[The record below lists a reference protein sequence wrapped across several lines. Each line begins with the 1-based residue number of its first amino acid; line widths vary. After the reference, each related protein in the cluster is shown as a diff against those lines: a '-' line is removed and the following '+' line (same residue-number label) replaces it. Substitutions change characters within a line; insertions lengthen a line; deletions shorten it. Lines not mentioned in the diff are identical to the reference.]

1 LRRAAEDFAAGNRRA
16 PGWLTPIAYLFAL
29 FPAGVLIVAAFFKA
43 GDPGLF
49 AAQITAHRV
58 TPEAWSPWL
67 AYLFI
72 AAELGLAAA
81 LIAFVW
87 PRVVFGLTIFL
98 MLFFIGVTAWAWSHG
113 NAEACGCF
121 GRLTDRTPRAVIVE
135 DAVIVVTSTIGL
147 LLSLRIPTPY
157 WRWTVFGLLLIPA
170 LVLTAFGSVLPID
183 STIVGIR
190 PGANLSSMAIE
201 GAAPPLEEGRVL
213 LALVGP
219 RCDACEDGVGRLK
232 RVADD
237 ANAPQVLAVY
247 AGKPGAAQAW
257 RLEHVP
263 NFPVAS
269 APEKSLRQ
277 YYRRLPVTFLL
288 ENGIVRR
295 VWWGRMPA
303 VEELPR

>member
-1 LRRAAEDFAAGNRRA
+1 LRPAAEDFAAGNRRA
-16 PGWLTPIAYLFAL
+16 PGWLTVIAYLFAL
-29 FPAGVLIVAAFFKA
+29 FPAAVLIVAGFFKA

-81 LIAFVW
+81 LVAFVW

-98 MLFFIGVTAWAWSHG
+98 MLFFIVVTGWAWSHG
-113 NAEACGCF
+113 NVEACGCF
-121 GRLTDRTPRAVIVE
+121 GRLTDRTPRAVVEE
-135 DAVIVVTSTIGL
+135 DAVIAVTSAIGFA
-147 LLSLRIPTPY
+147 LSRRVLTPS
-157 WRWTVFGLLLIPA
+157 WRWGVFAVLLVPA
-170 LVLTAFGSVLPID
+170 LVLTAFGSVLPLD

-190 PGANLSSMAIE
+190 PGANLSNMAIE
-201 GAAPPLEEGRVL
+201 GAAPPLEQGRVL
-213 LALVGP
+213 LAIVG
-219 RCDACEDGVGRLK
+219 RHCDACEDGVERL
-232 RVADD
+232 RRIADGAD
-237 ANAPQVLAVY
+237 APQVLAVF
-247 AGKPGAAQAW
+247 AGKPSAAQEW

-295 VWWGRMPA
+295 VWWSGIPSA
-303 VEELPR
+303 AELPR